1 MVCKYSGDV
10 SANPWDAI
18 RLFVD
23 SNSITGYDYKL
34 SFANVVLL
42 ITVYPS
48 LLVVV
53 NYGCHGVMDSR
64 TGKIIVPAVYSDVML
79 ISKDLIMVELNGNEE
94 NNLVFNSKG
103 VKIEQ

>member
-1 MVCKYSGDV
+1 
-10 SANPWDAI
+10 
-18 RLFVD
+18 
-23 SNSITGYDYKL
+23 
-34 SFANVVLL
+34 
-42 ITVYPS
+42 
-48 LLVVV
+48 
-53 NYGCHGVMDSR
+53 MDSR